1 MTPNS
6 HRSIDKQAE
15 KKAAQKVTWIGLWVN
30 AANALVKILVG
41 FWAQSQALVADGL
54 HSLSDLLSDALVLVA
69 THFGRQAPDQD
80 HPYGHDRYET
90 LATLL
95 LGALLIGVAGALA
108 WDSLSRLWSS
118 SSFALPHWI
127 ALVVALASIASK
139 EWIFRYTLRIATALR
154 SKLLTANAWHHRSDA
169 LSSVVVLVALLG
181 SFAGFSWLDQL
192 AAIILSA
199 MIARMGIQLIWSSL
213 QELVDTALPE
223 ATTRAIKEAAQS
235 IPGVRGVHH
244 LRTRSMGNR
253 TLLDIHLQVPPH
265 ISVSEGHEI
274 GVWVARHLRDTFVDI
289 DDITYHI
296 DPEDDAAVLAPHP
309 EALLPLR
316 PEVMQLLQ
324 ARWQGLAAYQP
335 PQKITLHYLNHQ
347 IEIDLYYTQD
357 QLTQHQDDLLVHAQ
371 ALQQALVS
379 AVEDLP
385 WIRRVKLWVQPR
397 SD

>member
-1 MTPNS
+1 M
-6 HRSIDKQAE
+6 
-15 KKAAQKVTWIGLWVN
+15 TWIGLWIN
-30 AANALVKILVG
+30 AANALIKILVG
-41 FWAQSQALVADGL
+41 FWAQSQALIADGL

-108 WDSLSRLWSS
+108 WESLSRLWSETS
-118 SSFALPHWI
+118 LTSPHWI
-127 ALVVALASIASK
+127 ALLVALASIASK
-139 EWIFRYTLRIATALR
+139 EWIFRFTLRIATQLNSR
-154 SKLLTANAWHHRSDA
+154 LLTANAWHHRSDA
-169 LSSVVVLVALLG
+169 LSSVVVLVAVLG
-181 SFAGFSWLDQL
+181 SLAGFSWLDQL
-192 AAIILSA
+192 AALILGL
-199 MIARMGIQLIWSSL
+199 MIARMGVQLIWSSL

-223 ATTRAIKEAAQS
+223 ETTRAIKEAALS
-235 IPGVRGVHH
+235 ISGVRDVHH
-244 LRTRSMGNR
+244 LRTRRMGNR

-274 GVWVARHLRDTFVDI
+274 GVWVARHLRDTFADI

-296 DPEDDAAVLAPHP
+296 DPEDDAQVPTPRP

-324 ARWQGLAAYQP
+324 NRWQGLADYQP
-335 PQKITLHYLNHQ
+335 PQKITLHYLDHQ

-357 QLTQHQDDLLVHAQ
+357 QLAHQQDQLIDAQ
-371 ALQQALVS
+371 RLQQALIH
-379 AVEDLP
+379 AIEDLP